1 MIKKQKALIVG
12 GSNGIG
18 LALAMRLVKEKSVLI
33 VDKVEPDYSQV
44 PSDIKHLV
52 SFRKFDLLFDDYSL
66 FDEFN
71 DIDTLI
77 ITAGFGKLSL
87 FEDMQEDTIVDMIS
101 VNTTSVLRIIK
112 HFYGSIHSRKPF
124 YTAVMV
130 SIAGFMSSPFFSV
143 YGASKAALKIFIESV
158 NVELKKSGT
167 DNRILNVSP
176 GRINGTNFY
185 NGANNL
191 SLLYPLA
198 DEIIYHMN
206 NRNDLFIPE
215 YEEVFKKVLERYRRD
230 FRAEGE
236 HSYEYKQEQLKRK

>member
-1 MIKKQKALIVG
+1 M
-12 GSNGIG
+12 
-18 LALAMRLVKEKSVLI
+18 
-33 VDKVEPDYSQV
+33 
-44 PSDIKHLV
+44 
-52 SFRKFDLLFDDYSL
+52 
-66 FDEFN
+66 
-71 DIDTLI
+71 
-77 ITAGFGKLSL
+77 
-87 FEDMQEDTIVDMIS
+87 
-101 VNTTSVLRIIK
+101 
-112 HFYGSIHSRKPF
+112 
-124 YTAVMV
+124 
-130 SIAGFMSSPFFSV
+130 
-143 YGASKAALKIFIESV
+143 

-215 YEEVFKKVLERYRRD
+215 YEEVFKKVLERYHRD

>member
-1 MIKKQKALIVG
+1 
-12 GSNGIG
+12 
-18 LALAMRLVKEKSVLI
+18 
-33 VDKVEPDYSQV
+33 
-44 PSDIKHLV
+44 LV

-112 HFYGSIHSRKPF
+112 HFYGSIYSRKPF

-215 YEEVFKKVLERYRRD
+215 YEEVFKKVLERYHRD